1 MSDSGQRPERRI
13 VIELVSAADVARLEA
28 RDEAV
33 RAEVCQLQKRLE
45 GLHSTV
51 YELLEALRDLK
62 QKR

>member
-33 RAEVCQLQKRLE
+33 RAEVRQLEKRLE